1 MAAQSGGKTMRMLMN
16 ITIPPEPFNT
26 AVRDGSA
33 GLTIK
38 RILEETKPETAY
50 FTERD
55 GERGA
60 VLIVNVV
67 NASDIPALAEPW
79 YLSFEAAIEFRV
91 AMTADD
97 LARSNLGALGK
108 KWG

>member
-1 MAAQSGGKTMRMLMN
+1 MRMLVN

-38 RILEETKPETAY
+38 RILEETKPESVY
-50 FTERD
+50 FTEQD

-60 VLIVNVV
+60 VLIVNIA
-67 NASDIPALAEPW
+67 NASDIPAFAEPW
-79 YLSFEAAIEFRV
+79 YLSFEAAVTFRV
-91 AMTADD
+91 AMTPDE

>member
-1 MAAQSGGKTMRMLMN
+1 MRMLMN

-38 RILEETKPETAY
+38 RILEETKPESVY

-79 YLSFEAAIEFRV
+79 YLSFEAAVEFRV
-91 AMTADD
+91 AMTPDD
-97 LARSNLGALGK
+97 LTRSNLGGLGK